1 MVERTA
7 AEDEALS
14 HSATTDEDR
23 GWPGGLRLICCRDR
37 RISHGGSTA
46 VGTVAIGKGQSAYR
60 SAVHIFDCG

>member
-23 GWPGGLRLICCRDR
+23 GWPQYADG
-37 RISHGGSTA
+37 
-46 VGTVAIGKGQSAYR
+46 IGQ
-60 SAVHIFDCG
+60 D